1 MKQEVYS
8 EVDNSTVSPLVQ
20 MSLRELV
27 AAIVCGIGVG
37 LMVSALMLIMNKYL
51 FGTVLCRTSA
61 SADCSQ
67 APLYSL
73 IVSMVIGA
81 IAGVVG
87 LARLRVFRPLLTV
100 IASAVALW
108 GIEPIVFGMPWYWAI
123 LSTMFLFGICYG
135 LFTWIS
141 RVRSFI
147 LAVVLVTVL
156 VVVTRLM
163 LIS

>member
-20 MSLRELV
+20 MSVRELI
-27 AAIVCGIGVG
+27 AAVVCGIGVG
-37 LMVSALMLIMNKYL
+37 LLVAVLMLLMNKYL
-51 FGTVLCRTSA
+51 FGTVLCRTTA
-61 SADCSQ
+61 NADCNQ

-81 IAGVVG
+81 IAGIVG

-100 IASAVALW
+100 IATAVALW
-108 GIEPIVFGMPWYWAI
+108 GIESIVFGMPWYWAI
-123 LSTMFLFGICYG
+123 ISAMFLFGICYG

-147 LAVVLVTVL
+147 LAVVLVIVL
-156 VVVTRLM
+156 IVITRLM